1 MNQLNQQ
8 ANEAAAGRTTG
19 DGLNVE
25 AISVEYGHIHAVRE
39 VSLGVRPGEHVAII
53 GPSGSGKSS
62 LLRSVAG
69 LIRPAAGRIT
79 WSDET
84 RADETRLVETWFDTA
99 GTRWVEPEHRRIGMI
114 AQQPALWPHL
124 TARAHLIRV
133 LGWRGVRKRDRSG
146 QTDRLLE
153 LVGIAHR
160 ATHRPAELSG
170 GEQQRLALARA
181 LVGGSRLLLLD
192 EPLGQLD
199 LVRRRELGR
208 EMSRIARE
216 MGAAVLHVTHDPTD
230 AMSLADRIVVL
241 EEGRMTQQG
250 TPNEISSK
258 PAGAFVEAV
267 DRMRHA

>member
-1 MNQLNQQ
+1 MNQSSHQ
-8 ANEAAAGRTTG
+8 ANEATAGRADG

-25 AISVEYGHIHAVRE
+25 ALSVQYGHIQAVRE
-39 VSLGVRPGEHVAII
+39 VSLSVQPGEHIAII

-79 WSDET
+79 W
-84 RADETRLVETWFDTA
+84 ADETWFDTD
-99 GTRWVEPEHRRIGMI
+99 GTQWIEPEHRRIGMI

-124 TARAHLIRV
+124 TARAHLMRV
-133 LGWRGVRKRDRSG
+133 LGWRGVERRDRAG
-146 QTDRLLE
+146 QTERLLE

-208 EMSRIARE
+208 EMSRIAQE

-241 EEGRMTQQG
+241 EGGRILQHG
-250 TPNEISSK
+250 TPDEIRSQ

-267 DRMRHA
+267 VRMTNA